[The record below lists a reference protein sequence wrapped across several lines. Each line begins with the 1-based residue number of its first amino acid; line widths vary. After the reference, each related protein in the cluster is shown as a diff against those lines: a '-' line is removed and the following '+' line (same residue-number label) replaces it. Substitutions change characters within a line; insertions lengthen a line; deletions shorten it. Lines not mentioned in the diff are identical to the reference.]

1 MRKILMAA
9 AMLPLLGGVALAAG
23 PGGSGAGGSPHAGGT
38 NDTAAGVTA
47 YANAQQLW
55 QAARNNPQYNTGT
68 LGWLDTTNGQ
78 QQG

>member
-1 MRKILMAA
+1 MRKILMVA

-23 PGGSGAGGSPHAGGT
+23 PGGAGGSPHTGGT
-38 NDTAAGVTA
+38 NDTADGVSA

-55 QAARNNPQYNTGT
+55 QAARNSPHYNMGT
-68 LGWLDTTNGQ
+68 FGWLDTTNGQ